1 MIRRRT
7 AGEMPSTALL
17 GAAALWASLTG
28 CTMDEVPGSG
38 VNGQAAAA
46 VHVDQDDSATCAAPA
61 SRVATP
67 QHASTQPVTQTE
79 DPLTI
84 VRPANNVTWGDFD
97 ADGLIDLVY
106 GDSAGNPLPG
116 CGAGTGAVYL
126 RYGDAPGVEIAV
138 PGSAPCGAR
147 RGAAVTAADV
157 DADGHD
163 DLIIGRPGA
172 DQVEWIR
179 GGPLGLQ
186 TASMTIAAASSDGA
200 APSFGAALAGAD
212 LNCDGYEDVA
222 VGLPDAS
229 HGGMAG
235 AGKVAILSGSRTG
248 LFDRG
253 TRIGIDT
260 HGLASPAAADH
271 FGAIL
276 AADRFSASCGRL
288 AIASPGR
295 NVGAAVA
302 AGTVHVLFATSAGLG
317 SAVALTAA
325 SAGEVP
331 STGHRFGARM
341 VFGWTATGG
350 AVLAVPTEE
359 GPAVF
364 PIAGTTV
371 SPGSI
376 MESVEPDCIPG
387 PGEEICELLL
397 GGPSGG
403 GEDECVPCC
412 GPPDCCIQASCE

>member
-1 MIRRRT
+1 
-7 AGEMPSTALL
+7 
-17 GAAALWASLTG
+17 
-28 CTMDEVPGSG
+28 MDEVSGPGA
-38 VNGQAAAA
+38 NDLAAAA
-46 VHVDQDDSATCAAPA
+46 GRVDQGDSATWAAPA
-61 SRVATP
+61 SQVATL
-67 QHASTQPVTQTE
+67 QRASTLPVTQTQ
-79 DPLTI
+79 DPLAI

-106 GDSAGNPLPG
+106 GDSAGNPIPG
-116 CGAGTGAVYL
+116 CGAGAGAVYL
-126 RYGDAPGVEIAV
+126 RYGDAPEVEIAV

-157 DADGHD
+157 DADGYD

-172 DQVEWIR
+172 DEVEWIR
-179 GGPLGLQ
+179 GGRLGLQ
-186 TASMTIAAASSDGA
+186 TASMTIAAASSDGVD
-200 APSFGAALAGAD
+200 PSFGAALAGAD

-235 AGKVAILSGSRTG
+235 AGKVAILSGSSAG
-248 LFDRG
+248 LFDSG

-260 HGLASPAAADH
+260 YGLASPAAADH
-271 FGAIL
+271 FGGAL
-276 AADRFSASCGRL
+276 AADRFHATCGTL
-288 AIASPGR
+288 AIAAQGR

-331 STGHRFGARM
+331 SAGHRFGARM

-376 MESVEPDCIPG
+376 MEGVEPECIPG
-387 PGEEICELLL
+387 PGEEICDLLP
-397 GGPSGG
+397 GGSSGG